1 MFKKDSKGNIT
12 QLTTAEMAN
21 GNSKG
26 ISKGH
31 SKGQST
37 VENYKMGNIGGNGG
51 LYHGPQSKNLWLWIV
66 LAVLVLAIIGG
77 LVYYRK

>member
-1 MFKKDSKGNIT
+1 MFKKDAKGNIT

-21 GNSKG
+21 GN
-26 ISKGH
+26 